1 MKKFVMLIAVLA
13 LMLTACAVEPVAEPE
28 EEVPAE
34 VPEEAPAEPA
44 VEEPA
49 VEEPEAEEEVP
60 EEEVPEEPEAEE
72 EVPEIVNGQL
82 FQVKEGDSI
91 TYSGKTIEIVDL
103 TNYGS
108 LLEVNVDGVRFKLL
122 GTQSPEIVNELEI
135 EIIENTFNENNMV
148 KISVDRFEAAQ
159 DEYMISKSQYVTVSG
174 TLVQLDEV
182 KEDKTVIAAYV
193 TIGSRQNRMKVG
205 DTLTQSGLEVTLQ
218 RAFWKFREYAVLK
231 VVPQ

>member
-13 LMLTACAVEPVAEPE
+13 LMLTACAVEPVAEPAE
-28 EEVPAE
+28 TPEVPD
-34 VPEEAPAEPA
+34 EAPAEPA

-49 VEEPEAEEEVP
+49 VEEPAVEEPDAEEELPEEVEEAEEE
-60 EEEVPEEPEAEE
+60 A
-72 EVPEIVNGQL
+72 EIVNGQL
-82 FQVKEGDSI
+82 FQVKEGDTVS
-91 TYSGKTIEIVDL
+91 YGGKTIEIVDL

-108 LLEVNVDGVRFKLL
+108 LMEVNVDGVRFKLL
-122 GTQSPEIVNELEI
+122 GTRSPEIVNDLEI
-135 EIIENTFNENNMV
+135 EIVENTFNENNMV
-148 KISVDRFEAAQ
+148 KISVDRFEAAK
-159 DEYMISKSQYVTVSG
+159 DEYMISKSQYVTVSD

-193 TIGSRQNRMKVG
+193 TIGERQNRIKLG
-205 DTLTQSGLEVTLQ
+205 ETLAQSGLEVTLQ